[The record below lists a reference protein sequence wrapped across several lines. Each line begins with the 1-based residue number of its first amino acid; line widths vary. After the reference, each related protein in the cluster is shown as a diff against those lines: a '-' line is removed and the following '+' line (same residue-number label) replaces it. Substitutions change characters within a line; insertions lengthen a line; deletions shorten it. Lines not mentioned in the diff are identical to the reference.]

1 MPNLR
6 EEDKSSRNEMRL
18 WNILIA
24 ACLALGGIW
33 LQNQYDTVLRL
44 QAQIAAFSLHVQGT
58 YVNKEL
64 LNQITG
70 DQTRRFDSI
79 ERKLDVILHR
89 VERPPSNY
97 QYAPEKFSPDGPPI
111 KG

>member
-1 MPNLR
+1 MPDQN
-6 EEDKSSRNEMRL
+6 DKSGRNEMRL

-44 QAQIAAFSLHVQGT
+44 QERMSAFSLHVQSV
-58 YVNKEL
+58 YVGKEL
-64 LNQITG
+64 LQQINA

-79 ERKLDVILHR
+79 ERKLDVIVHSVGGR
-89 VERPPSNY
+89 SGFR
-97 QYAPEKFSPDGPPI
+97 QYVPEQNVPDGPPL
-111 KG
+111 KD

>member
-1 MPNLR
+1 MTVQN
-6 EEDKSSRNEMRL
+6 DKAGRNEMRL

-44 QAQIAAFSLHVQGT
+44 QSQMAAFSLHVQSV
-58 YVNKEL
+58 YVGKEL
-64 LNQITG
+64 LNQITI

-79 ERKLDVILHR
+79 ERKLDIIVHSVDGMQIR
-89 VERPPSNY
+89 T
-97 QYAPEKFSPDGPPI
+97 PDGPPI
-111 KG
+111 KGYP